1 MNTEREYF
9 LALVEKLSIPGEY
22 GLDCETTGIRWEDR
36 LFSVIFHTGSESFY
50 FDFDLPMVGYRGTFR
65 RDFIPLLQSIFMGQ
79 SKFYVSNAKF
89 DMRMLRHEG
98 LSLGGEF
105 FCTNAQGR
113 VLKNNYISDR
123 EYSLAASSSRLGYE
137 KDESV
142 EEYIVQHKLYTVEK
156 IPGKEKLWKNK
167 RFWEVPKGI
176 VRKYAEQDANLHR
189 IVGKHIESELASVKN
204 LSSTVGDIR
213 HISANEMKL
222 TKVCHE
228 MEWQGIRI
236 SRGYVRNAME
246 FETQEVENGRK
257 QFKELSGGRDF
268 IDSNKVLN
276 EVFRECGYE
285 NIPQTLKGNPSFT
298 DENLELLGGPI
309 AEAVRKIRSHEKRL
323 STYYSSF
330 LYYAGKDDIIHCNLR
345 QSGAETGRF
354 SCSDPNLQN
363 VPQEEKVNHEQTPSI
378 VRASFIPKPGF
389 NFVSLDYSQQEF
401 RILLDYA
408 GELELISKINEGHDV
423 HQATADMVGIGRTQA
438 KTLNFAII
446 YGAGPAKISGM
457 LGCSV
462 AEATELRNRYFCKL
476 PKVKKF
482 LNDVITR
489 GKLRGYIVNWAGR
502 HCYLAN
508 PDWAFILPN
517 HLVQSGGADVIKFA
531 MPKIHDFLLDSRS
544 RMILTVHDEILLEMS
559 PDEMHLVP
567 KIREIM
573 ESVYR
578 SFNGMKLTTSASIS
592 KRSWAKCDM
601 EKLDGSKN

>member
-1 MNTEREYF
+1 MNTDREYF

-22 GLDCETTGIRWEDR
+22 GLDTETTGIRWEDR
-36 LFSVIFHTGSESFY
+36 LFSVIFHTGEESFY

-123 EYSLAASSSRLGYE
+123 EYSLAASAARLGYE

-228 MEWQGIRI
+228 MEWQGVRI
-236 SRGYVRNAME
+236 SRGYVRNAMD

-309 AEAVRKIRSHEKRL
+309 AEAVRKIRGHEKRL

-330 LYYAGKDDIIHCNLR
+330 LYYAGKDDIIHPNMK
-345 QSGAETGRF
+345 QGGTETGRF
-354 SCSDPNLQN
+354 SYSDPNLQN
-363 VPQEEKVNHEQTPSI
+363 VPKEEDATHEETPSI
-378 VRASFIPKPGF
+378 VRASFVPNPGTV
-389 NFVSLDYSQQEF
+389 FVSVDYSQQEF
-401 RILLDYA
+401 RMMLDYA
-408 GELELISKINEGHDV
+408 GELKLIEAINQGADV
-423 HQATADMVGIGRTQA
+423 HQATADMVGIKRQAA
-438 KTLNFAII
+438 KTLNFALL
-446 YGAGPAKISGM
+446 YGAGVSKVAGM
-457 LGCSV
+457 LGCSI
-462 AEATELRNRYFCKL
+462 AEATELRSRYFAKL

-482 LNDVITR
+482 IHDVITR
-489 GKLRGYIVNWAGR
+489 GKARGYIVNWAGR
-502 HCYLAN
+502 HCHVAN
-508 PDWAFILPN
+508 PDWAFVLPN
-517 HLVQSGGADVIKFA
+517 HLIQGGGADVIKFA
-531 MPKIHDFLLDSRS
+531 MPKLAELLSGSRS
-544 RMILTVHDEILLEMS
+544 YMQLQIHDEILFGVHK
-559 PDEMHLVP
+559 DELDLVP
-567 KIREIM
+567 RIQGIM
-573 ESVYR
+573 ESIYP
-578 SFNGMKLTTSASIS
+578 SFNGMKLTTSAEWSDV
-592 KRSWAKCDM
+592 SWAACD
-601 EKLDGSKN
+601 KKKF